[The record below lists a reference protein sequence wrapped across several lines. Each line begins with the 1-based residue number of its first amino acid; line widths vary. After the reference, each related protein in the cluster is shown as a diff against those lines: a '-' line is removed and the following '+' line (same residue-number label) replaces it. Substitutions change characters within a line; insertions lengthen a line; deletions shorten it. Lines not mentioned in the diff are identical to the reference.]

1 MTCFTGVF
9 LKKLTEYLY
18 CTKSRGEMVSLS
30 HFENVIIFAGN
41 DLLETKKYSMKLA
54 R

>member
-30 HFENVIIFAGN
+30 HFENVLLS
-41 DLLETKKYSMKLA
+41 LLEMTYL
-54 R
+54 RPRNIQ